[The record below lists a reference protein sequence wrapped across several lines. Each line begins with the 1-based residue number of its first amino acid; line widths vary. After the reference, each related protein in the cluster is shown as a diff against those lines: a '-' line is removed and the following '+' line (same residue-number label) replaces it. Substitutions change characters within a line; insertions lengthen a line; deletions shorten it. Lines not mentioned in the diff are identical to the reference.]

1 MTEQNTLEKLHQDV
15 AELKG
20 LMLAQKEVLGI
31 DELTLYSGLSKT
43 YIYKLMHSNKIPF
56 YKPGGKKI
64 YFKRSEV
71 DNWLLSNQVST
82 DEELEHGVDNYLV
95 RLKKVS

>member
-20 LMLAQKEVLGI
+20 LMLAQKEVLDI
-31 DELTLYSGLSKT
+31 DELALYSGLSKT
-43 YIYKLMHSNKIPF
+43 YIYKLTHSNKIPF

-71 DNWLLSNQVST
+71 DNWLLSNRVST

-95 RLKKVS
+95 GLKKAS

>member
-20 LMLAQKEVLGI
+20 LMLAQKEVLDI
-31 DELTLYSGLSKT
+31 DELALYVGLSKT
-43 YIYKLMHSNKIPF
+43 YIYKLTHSNKIPF

-71 DNWLLSNQVST
+71 DNWLLSNRVST

-95 RLKKVS
+95 GLKKAS